1 MINKYTNNFI
11 DEDSKKNLVTNEKI
25 YYLND
30 DPDQKPIEKE
40 FVTKAYYYG
49 KGLVPVSEADQI
61 LFKNEE
67 VRNFK
72 AIGFTDNF
80 RVPSILNYFSHN
92 NFSIV

>member
-1 MINKYTNNFI
+1 MCFANFKLLNFSE
-11 DEDSKKNLVTNEKI
+11 DEAKRNLVTNEKI

-49 KGLVPVSEADQI
+49 KGLVPVSDADQA

-67 VRNFK
+67 ARNFK

-80 RVPSILNYFSHN
+80 RVPSNFLIFNFQLNS
-92 NFSIV
+92 